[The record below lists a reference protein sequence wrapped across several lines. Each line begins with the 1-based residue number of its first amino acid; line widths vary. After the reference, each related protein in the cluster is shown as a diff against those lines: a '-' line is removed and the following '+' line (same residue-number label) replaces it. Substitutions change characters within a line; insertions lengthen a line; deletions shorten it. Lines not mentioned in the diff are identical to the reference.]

1 MREFNLLEEYPKL
14 DKPRLV
20 SNEKRTIK
28 NRIIAS
34 RRDKEFFD
42 GDRNNGYGG
51 FKYDGRWKKI
61 IEKIF
66 NEYGLKSNSHFLQIN
81 SEKGFLIYYLKK
93 KYPNVKSVGLEI
105 SDYAI
110 ENSINDI
117 KKNILKVQNYSKL
130 EFKDSSFD
138 FVLAIGVV
146 YALNIPDLISCL
158 KEIQRVGKGKSFINL
173 GSYENSE
180 EYDLFKKWSLLGCTF
195 LKKEEWI
202 EILNHCGYT
211 GIIILQMQKH

>member
-66 NEYGLKSNSHFLQIN
+66 NEYGLKSNSHFLQI
-81 SEKGFLIYYLKK
+81 KFLKMFFYI
-93 KYPNVKSVGLEI
+93 
-105 SDYAI
+105 
-110 ENSINDI
+110 
-117 KKNILKVQNYSKL
+117 
-130 EFKDSSFD
+130 
-138 FVLAIGVV
+138 
-146 YALNIPDLISCL
+146 
-158 KEIQRVGKGKSFINL
+158 R
-173 GSYENSE
+173 
-180 EYDLFKKWSLLGCTF
+180 FKKIIPKSQKYWFRNIKLCG
-195 LKKEEWI
+195 KKFS
-202 EILNHCGYT
+202 
-211 GIIILQMQKH
+211 

>member
-81 SEKGFLIYYLKK
+81 SEKGFLIYDLKK
-93 KYPNVKSVGLEI
+93 
-105 SDYAI
+105 
-110 ENSINDI
+110 DI
-117 KKNILKVQNYSKL
+117 
-130 EFKDSSFD
+130 
-138 FVLAIGVV
+138 
-146 YALNIPDLISCL
+146 
-158 KEIQRVGKGKSFINL
+158 
-173 GSYENSE
+173 
-180 EYDLFKKWSLLGCTF
+180 
-195 LKKEEWI
+195 
-202 EILNHCGYT
+202 
-211 GIIILQMQKH
+211 QM